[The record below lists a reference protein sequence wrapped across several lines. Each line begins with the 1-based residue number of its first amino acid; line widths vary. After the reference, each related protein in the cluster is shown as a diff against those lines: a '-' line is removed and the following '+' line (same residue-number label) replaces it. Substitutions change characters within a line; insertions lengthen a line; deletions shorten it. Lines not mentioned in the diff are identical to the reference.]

1 MIVHQKR
8 DYQDAQLTKL
18 AEWFANKNNAGR
30 WPLLVAPTGSGK
42 SFTIANIAESF
53 RSQYPGHDPKILVLV
68 PSKELAEQDG
78 EKLAHILPDDTSI
91 GYYSAS
97 LGKKETG
104 CDVTVATIGSIYKK
118 AADFMDVNVIL
129 IDECFVA
136 GTKILTPKGSVPIE
150 KIRPGDSVYNAAG
163 IGVVSATSE
172 SVAEQVIEVVLSN
185 GKKIRCTENHP
196 LLTRSGWKKAGSL
209 GISEIVIGVE
219 TVRSLWEEDDSL
231 EDREKR
237 TSRAD
242 LEQAEFLLCELRKE
256 IQTDTTNKNGK
267 EENQL
272 AAEGDWSSAKSA
284 RRERARSDLSAAII
298 IERAGG
304 RVDSGAICS
313 NKSRTQKRG
322 LPQPLQDRHSEP
334 QGNDSNRGRWGQPLH
349 DSEAG
354 SGQEEGRSFAEIRV
368 ESVSRVKQ
376 EGGTT
381 VYNLQV
387 SGHPSYFANGI
398 AAHNCHLVN
407 PDDEGRYREF
417 INTLSLVGNFIV
429 IGLTAT
435 PFRGNGVWLT
445 EGKAPLFGG
454 IAHEVKIK
462 ELIDKGYLAPLV
474 PPEKKITNT
483 IDTSKVSVASTGDY
497 VIGELDDAL
506 MPHLE
511 AISEE
516 VAHLAKDRSKII
528 AFTPSVKSAH
538 ALCAEL
544 RGQLFRCEVVCGETD
559 KHLRA
564 TFIQQFREGK
574 LDCLVTV
581 LALAVGFDVPDIDC
595 VVWCR
600 PTQSPVL
607 YIQGAGRGLRA
618 APGKTDCLW
627 LDFSDTTERLG
638 PIDAVTGRKKIKSS
652 GQGAPYAICP
662 ECKSMVTPASLMEC
676 PYCGATLREPK
687 VKTFTG
693 ASDAPVM
700 ASQITSKRHRVTE
713 VNYYPHEKPGSPPSI
728 RVVYMSGYM
737 KVATEWICPLHKGY
751 AGSYAGS
758 WIKKRATTEGWAQA
772 IMDNATTELQ
782 VIQGIISY
790 ARTNFRKPTT
800 ILVSKS
806 GKYPDITGYD
816 FSEHKEEECA

>member
-129 IDECFVA
+129 IDEA
-136 GTKILTPKGSVPIE
+136 H
-150 KIRPGDSVYNAAG
+150 
-163 IGVVSATSE
+163 VS
-172 SVAEQVIEVVLSN
+172 
-185 GKKIRCTENHP
+185 
-196 LLTRSGWKKAGSL
+196 
-209 GISEIVIGVE
+209 
-219 TVRSLWEEDDSL
+219 
-231 EDREKR
+231 
-237 TSRAD
+237 
-242 LEQAEFLLCELRKE
+242 
-256 IQTDTTNKNGK
+256 
-267 EENQL
+267 
-272 AAEGDWSSAKSA
+272 
-284 RRERARSDLSAAII
+284 
-298 IERAGG
+298 
-304 RVDSGAICS
+304 
-313 NKSRTQKRG
+313 
-322 LPQPLQDRHSEP
+322 
-334 QGNDSNRGRWGQPLH
+334 
-349 DSEAG
+349 
-354 SGQEEGRSFAEIRV
+354 
-368 ESVSRVKQ
+368 
-376 EGGTT
+376 
-381 VYNLQV
+381 
-387 SGHPSYFANGI
+387 
-398 AAHNCHLVN
+398 N

-474 PPEKKITNT
+474 LPEKKVSTT
-483 IDTSKVSVASTGDY
+483 IDTSSVSVASTGDY

-511 AISEE
+511 SIAEE
-516 VAHLAKDRSKII
+516 VSMLTLSRKKII

-564 TFIQQFREGK
+564 MFIQQFRDGE

-638 PIDAVTGRKKIKSS
+638 PIDAVTGRKKIKRTD
-652 GQGAPYAICP
+652 QGAPYAICP